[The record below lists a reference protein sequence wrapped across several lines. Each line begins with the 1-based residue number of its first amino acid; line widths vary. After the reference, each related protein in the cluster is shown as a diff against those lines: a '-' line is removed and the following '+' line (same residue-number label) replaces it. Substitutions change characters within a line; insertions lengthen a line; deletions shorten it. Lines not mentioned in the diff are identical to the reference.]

1 MRSSY
6 AILNLQIE
14 QEIAYISYKLVL
26 TAPTFFITT
35 SRDTTMPFDPALLRA
50 LLAACAAVLLVQALP
65 ARAPR
70 LLDQALALATGPVA
84 GRIPRFRLG
93 MIGGG
98 LGRAGAAS
106 PRAARSRCST
116 IP

>member
-1 MRSSY
+1 LRSSY

-50 LLAACAAVLLVQALP
+50 LLAACAAALLVQALP
-65 ARAPR
+65 ALSTR
-70 LLDQALALATGPVA
+70 LLDQALAPATQPVA
-84 GRIPRFRLG
+84 AKVPRH
-93 MIGGG
+93 
-98 LGRAGAAS
+98 RA
-106 PRAARSRCST
+106 
-116 IP
+116 